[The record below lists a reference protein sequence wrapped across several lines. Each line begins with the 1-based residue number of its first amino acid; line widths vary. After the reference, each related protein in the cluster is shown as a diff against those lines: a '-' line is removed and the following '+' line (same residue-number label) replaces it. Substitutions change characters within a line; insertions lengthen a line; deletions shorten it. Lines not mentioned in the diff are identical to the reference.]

1 MLTKWHKNKP
11 SKLQGDYY
19 SLPSRFD
26 LISLLGGMYN
36 ACWDYQQV
44 ADAVTKVYADE
55 NALKRSELVTASL
68 IAHRRKRMVAGTDG
82 INFSAIAK
90 RLVQEI
96 EVRNLEN
103 KGTHYEHAYNADERR
118 FTPVW

>member
-1 MLTKWHKNKP
+1 MLTKWNKNKP
-11 SKLQGDYY
+11 SKLEGDYY

-26 LISLLGGMYN
+26 LSYLLVGMYN
-36 ACWDYQQV
+36 ACWGYQQV
-44 ADAVTKVYADE
+44 ADAVARVYANE

-82 INFSAIAK
+82 INFSVIAK

-96 EVRNLEN
+96 EVRNIEN
-103 KGTHYEHAYNADERR
+103 RGTHYEHAYNADERR

>member
-26 LISLLGGMYN
+26 LISLLMGMYN

-44 ADAVTKVYADE
+44 SDAVARVYADE

-68 IAHRRKRMVAGTDG
+68 IAHRRTRMLAGTDG
-82 INFSAIAK
+82 INFGAVTK
-90 RLVQEI
+90 RLLQEI
-96 EVRNLEN
+96 EVSKL
-103 KGTHYEHAYNADERR
+103 TDEKQ
-118 FTPVW
+118 FSPVW